1 MPDYKALT
9 QGMFDSMAGVESV
22 DGLID
27 RYMAEDFVEHEQIPG
42 MDNTRETPRQLFK
55 MMLTAFPDFRA
66 TVNDLL
72 QEGDKV
78 VARVTFS
85 GTHQGEFMG
94 MPASGNQVQW
104 DAIDIIQYREDK
116 AVAHWGVM
124 DMSAAM
130 AQMGAPAH

>member
-1 MPDYKALT
+1 MTDYKALA
-9 QGMFDSMAGVESV
+9 QDMFDSMTGGVDV
-22 DGLID
+22 DAMID
-27 RYMAEDFVEHEQIPG
+27 RFMAEDFVEHEAIPG
-42 MDNTRETPRQLFK
+42 MDNTRETPRQLFT
-55 MMLTAFPDFRA
+55 MMLAAFPDFRA

-72 QEGDKV
+72 QDGDKV

-94 MPASGNQVQW
+94 VPASGNQVQW
-104 DAIDIIQYREDK
+104 DAIDIIQYRDDQ

-124 DMSAAM
+124 DMAAAM